1 MNALYRPGP
10 MDYIES
16 FVHRKLGLEKI
27 EYDLPEMEEFLADTY
42 GITVYQ
48 EQVMLLSQKLAGFS
62 KGDADKLRKA
72 MGKKQKDILNSLK
85 DQFMSGGTANG
96 HPETVLDKIWKD
108 WEKFAQYAFNKSHAT
123 CYAWVSYQT
132 AWLKCHYAPE
142 FFAACLTC
150 SKSMEEIKKI
160 MDDAKSHG
168 VKILNPDVN
177 ESHAHFSVNKMG
189 NIRFALSGMKGFG
202 SNIVDAILKDREK
215 NGLFTDIY
223 NFVER
228 MSGAVNRKAFES
240 LLYAGA
246 FDSFGAKRSL
256 YTSPCR
262 NGNLFIDEITRYG
275 ELYRNDTLDAGASL
289 FGDMEEVKPRRPDL
303 PDVVH
308 DLGIMDILQKEKDL
322 VGMYLSSH
330 PLDRYDFE
338 ISHFTNC
345 PLAEIHDRVAEC
357 ESGKKTAAITAAG
370 IVTDVKQLTTKAG
383 KPFSKTIL
391 EDYSGSYELALFGKD
406 HEAFLQYMK
415 PLQTLYLEGEI
426 GEKWTLKAEERA
438 QGKTAPYTF
447 KVKKISLLGNVSDE
461 MLSGFSL
468 DLETPML
475 TPEFRKELVKVL
487 KKHKGNL
494 PLTIY
499 LTDLETHYRIQFYS
513 KKFQVA
519 VTTEFIQDLRR
530 IGLEKYDVVRK

>member
-1 MNALYRPGP
+1 MA
-10 MDYIES
+10 EK
-16 FVHRKLGLEKI
+16 KLVE
-27 EYDLPEMEEFLADTY
+27 A
-42 GITVYQ
+42 IT
-48 EQVMLLSQKLAGFS
+48 
-62 KGDADKLRKA
+62 
-72 MGKKQKDILNSLK
+72 
-85 DQFMSGGTANG
+85 
-96 HPETVLDKIWKD
+96 
-108 WEKFAQYAFNKSHAT
+108 
-123 CYAWVSYQT
+123 
-132 AWLKCHYAPE
+132 
-142 FFAACLTC
+142 
-150 SKSMEEIKKI
+150 SMEEDFAQWYTDVVKKAELTEYSSI
-160 MDDAKSHG
+160 RGCMVIRPYGYALWENIQTALDGIFKETG
-168 VKILNPDVN
+168 VENVYMPMFIP
-177 ESHAHFSVNKMG
+177 
-189 NIRFALSGMKGFG
+189 
-202 SNIVDAILKDREK
+202 
-215 NGLFTDIY
+215 
-223 NFVER
+223 
-228 MSGAVNRKAFES
+228 ES
-240 LLYAGA
+240 L
-246 FDSFGAKRSL
+246 
-256 YTSPCR
+256 
-262 NGNLFIDEITRYG
+262 
-275 ELYRNDTLDAGASL
+275 
-289 FGDMEEVKPRRPDL
+289 
-303 PDVVH
+303 
-308 DLGIMDILQKEKDL
+308 LQKEKDL

-345 PLAEIHDRVAEC
+345 PLAEIQDRVAEC
-357 ESGKKTAAITAAG
+357 ESGKKTTAITAAG